1 MSNLKKLFAAVVLT
15 LALALPAFA
24 GVIDCGVTTPPPPPP
39 SSPATAESEMTHN
52 TGSGEATADDSL
64 MKAALNLLECM
75 LALF

>member
-24 GVIDCGVTTPPPPPP
+24 GDIECGITTPPPPP
-39 SSPATAESEMTHN
+39 SSPATAESEITHN
-52 TGSGEATADDSL
+52 TGSGEAAADDSL
-64 MKAALNLLECM
+64 MEAALNLLESM